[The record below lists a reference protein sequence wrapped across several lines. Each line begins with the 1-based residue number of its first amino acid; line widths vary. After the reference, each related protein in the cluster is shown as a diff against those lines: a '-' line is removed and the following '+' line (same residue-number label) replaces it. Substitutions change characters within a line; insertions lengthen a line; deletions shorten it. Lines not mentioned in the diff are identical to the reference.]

1 MAFKHYPAQMLLD
14 YQQTVNRIHDGDK
27 GLYMMLFR
35 HIRTWYGD
43 NGVRLES
50 LKDRIKALQRE
61 FVVFEKV
68 KRVNPDG
75 KEEEVEEMKI
85 IPEQRIPVPAV
96 MKKEPIPN
104 KWYQFGDPKTIEV
117 VAEPARTKTIPR
129 EVIFKEGKTQAEF
142 DIRYKALVD
151 EEVPINF

>member
-1 MAFKHYPAQMLLD
+1 MAIKRYPAQMLLD

-27 GLYMMLFR
+27 GLYMLLFKT
-35 HIRTWYGD
+35 IRQWYND
-43 NGVRLES
+43 NGGRLES
-50 LKDRIKALQRE
+50 LKDKIKALQRE
-61 FVVFEKV
+61 FVVFEKI

-75 KEEEVEEMKI
+75 TEEEVDEMKI

-96 MKKEPIPN
+96 MKKEIIPN
-104 KWYQFGDPKTIEV
+104 KWYQLGAPKTMEV

-142 DIRYKALVD
+142 DMRYKELVT